1 MEKGTLRV
9 DANVSVRP
17 AGSSELRTRCELKNM
32 TSKIVDTTADAGQG
46 RAAGARAAMCCAP
59 RLAIVLFAKG

>member
-1 MEKGTLRV
+1 
-9 DANVSVRP
+9 
-17 AGSSELRTRCELKNM
+17 M

-59 RLAIVLFAKG
+59 